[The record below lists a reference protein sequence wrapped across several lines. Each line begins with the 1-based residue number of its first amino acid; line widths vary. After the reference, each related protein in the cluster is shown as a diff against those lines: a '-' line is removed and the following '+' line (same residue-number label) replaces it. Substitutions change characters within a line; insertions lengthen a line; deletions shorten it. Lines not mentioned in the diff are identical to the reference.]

1 VPRCGGIPGVEEF
14 AGFWGGGGGGG
25 GGGGPG
31 FARGGWKRRGAMSWV
46 DAGRVYK
53 EDNVACA
60 SACAGTSYEVRSS
73 SVEQGCVAY
82 SGRVP

>member
-1 VPRCGGIPGVEEF
+1 
-14 AGFWGGGGGGG
+14 
-25 GGGGPG
+25 
-31 FARGGWKRRGAMSWV
+31 MSWV